1 MAHAGCHLDVNRR
14 HSGRLCGDVIMSDG
28 KLIVL
33 VSGVFHAAYD
43 EVLPQFERNEGMK
56 VKSELSPS
64 LGDSPQSV
72 ESRLSRGEN
81 ADVLIMAGAGMDAI
95 IAKGMVLDGT
105 RVKLARAPMGLAM
118 KQGAPKP
125 DISTPDRLRDTLLS
139 ASSIGYS
146 ISASGQY
153 VSRELFKKL
162 GIEDE
167 MKAKAHQVKGLTP
180 VAETVAKGENQYG
193 FQAISELL
201 PTAGIEIVGQLPDE
215 VEFVTPVSAAVAR
228 HSENAGRAQA
238 LLRYLTR
245 PEMGQVLERH
255 GLSRA

>member
-1 MAHAGCHLDVNRR
+1 
-14 HSGRLCGDVIMSDG
+14 
-28 KLIVL
+28 
-33 VSGVFHAAYD
+33 
-43 EVLPQFERNEGMK
+43 
-56 VKSELSPS
+56 
-64 LGDSPQSV
+64 
-72 ESRLSRGEN
+72 
-81 ADVLIMAGAGMDAI
+81 
-95 IAKGMVLDGT
+95 
-105 RVKLARAPMGLAM
+105 
-118 KQGAPKP
+118 
-125 DISTPDRLRDTLLS
+125 
-139 ASSIGYS
+139 
-146 ISASGQY
+146 
-153 VSRELFKKL
+153 
-162 GIEDE
+162 

-201 PTAGIEIVGQLPDE
+201 PTAGIEVVGQLPDE